1 MLQYVVPFVIA
12 LVVSYALTPSVK
24 KLAIKIGAVDR
35 PNARKVH
42 THVIPRLGGLAIY
55 IGFMAA
61 VLFCVPLQHELVGML
76 LGCTA
81 IVAVGIWDDICNIPA
96 KVKLVGQIL
105 AACIPIAF
113 GIQIEWLTNP
123 FGDIIVL
130 PELIAIPVTIFWI
143 IGFTNTVN
151 LIDGLDG
158 LAAGVAFIAS
168 ISMFLLAYNLNQF
181 LPALVIVSMA
191 GAALGF
197 LQYNFNPAKIFMGDT
212 GSMLLVYTLSVAA
225 VLGLV
230 KTAATV
236 ALVVPIIALGL
247 PILDTTFAII
257 RRKMSGVPIFQPDK
271 GHLHHRLLALGMT
284 QKQAVLIMY
293 FVSMILGIVALFVA
307 NVNYK
312 TGIGKT
318 HWHIAQINDR
328 FYPQAVVGGI
338 GCLIRR
344 FFDYDQG
351 NDCIRYAAGSHQD
364 GACRTGITETCRQ
377 DPDHRRRYGPA
388 SPDARPGPG
397 SLPDYAGL

>member
-12 LVVSYALTPSVK
+12 LVVSYALTPGVK

-105 AACIPIAF
+105 AACIPVAF

-212 GSMLLVYTLSVAA
+212 GSMLLGYTLSVAA

-307 NVNYK
+307 NVSYK
-312 TGIGKT
+312 TGIVTVLVVLAVIIYSAKRIGILRKSTTDST
-318 HWHIAQINDR
+318 HKQ
-328 FYPQAVVGGI
+328 
-338 GCLIRR
+338 
-344 FFDYDQG
+344 
-351 NDCIRYAAGSHQD
+351 
-364 GACRTGITETCRQ
+364 
-377 DPDHRRRYGPA
+377 
-388 SPDARPGPG
+388 
-397 SLPDYAGL
+397 

>member
-1 MLQYVVPFVIA
+1 MLQYVVPFIIA
-12 LVVSYALTPSVK
+12 LVVSYLLTPGVK
-24 KLAIKIGAVDR
+24 KVAIKVGAVDR

-61 VLFCVPLQHELVGML
+61 VLFCVPLHHELIGML

-81 IVAVGIWDDICNIPA
+81 IVAIGIWDDICNIPA
-96 KVKLVGQIL
+96 RVKLVGQIA
-105 AACIPIAF
+105 AACIPVAF

-123 FGDIIVL
+123 FGDILVL
-130 PELIAIPVTIFWI
+130 PEVIAVPLTIFWI

-168 ISMFLLAYNLNQF
+168 ISMFLLAVNLNQF
-181 LPALVIVSMA
+181 LPALIIVSMA

-212 GSMLLVYTLSVAA
+212 GSMLLGYTLAVSA

-257 RRKMSGVPIFQPDK
+257 RRRMSGVPIFQPDK

-307 NVNYK
+307 NVSYQ
-312 TGIGKT
+312 TGIVT
-318 HWHIAQINDR
+318 VLVVL
-328 FYPQAVVGGI
+328 AVIIYSAKRIGI
-338 GCLIRR
+338 LRKSTTDLTR
-344 FFDYDQG
+344 K
-351 NDCIRYAAGSHQD
+351 
-364 GACRTGITETCRQ
+364 
-377 DPDHRRRYGPA
+377 P
-388 SPDARPGPG
+388 
-397 SLPDYAGL
+397 

>member
-181 LPALVIVSMA
+181 LLALVIVSMA

-212 GSMLLVYTLSVAA
+212 GSMLLGYTLSVAA

-307 NVNYK
+307 NVSYK
-312 TGIGKT
+312 TGIVTVLVVLAVIIYSAKRIGILRKSTTDST
-318 HWHIAQINDR
+318 HKQ
-328 FYPQAVVGGI
+328 
-338 GCLIRR
+338 
-344 FFDYDQG
+344 
-351 NDCIRYAAGSHQD
+351 
-364 GACRTGITETCRQ
+364 
-377 DPDHRRRYGPA
+377 
-388 SPDARPGPG
+388 
-397 SLPDYAGL
+397 

>member
-55 IGFMAA
+55 ISFMAA

-212 GSMLLVYTLSVAA
+212 GSMLLGYTLSVAA

-307 NVNYK
+307 NVSYK
-312 TGIGKT
+312 TGIVTVLVVLAVIIYSAKRIGILRKSTTDST
-318 HWHIAQINDR
+318 HKQ
-328 FYPQAVVGGI
+328 
-338 GCLIRR
+338 
-344 FFDYDQG
+344 
-351 NDCIRYAAGSHQD
+351 
-364 GACRTGITETCRQ
+364 
-377 DPDHRRRYGPA
+377 
-388 SPDARPGPG
+388 
-397 SLPDYAGL
+397 

>member
-1 MLQYVVPFVIA
+1 MLQYVVPFIIA
-12 LVVSYALTPSVK
+12 LVVSYLLTPGVK
-24 KLAIKIGAVDR
+24 KVAIKVGAVDR

-61 VLFCVPLQHELVGML
+61 VLFCVPLHHELIGML

-81 IVAVGIWDDICNIPA
+81 IVAIGIWDDICNIPA
-96 KVKLVGQIL
+96 RVKLVGQIA
-105 AACIPIAF
+105 AACIPVAF

-123 FGDIIVL
+123 FGDILVL
-130 PELIAIPVTIFWI
+130 PEVIAVPLTIFWI

-168 ISMFLLAYNLNQF
+168 ISMFLLAVNLNQF
-181 LPALVIVSMA
+181 LPALIIVSMA

-212 GSMLLVYTLSVAA
+212 GSMLLGYTLAVSA

-257 RRKMSGVPIFQPDK
+257 RRRMSGVPIFQPDK

-307 NVNYK
+307 NVSYQ
-312 TGIGKT
+312 TGIVT
-318 HWHIAQINDR
+318 VLVVL
-328 FYPQAVVGGI
+328 AVIIYSAKRIGI
-338 GCLIRR
+338 LRKSTTDSTR
-344 FFDYDQG
+344 
-351 NDCIRYAAGSHQD
+351 N
-364 GACRTGITETCRQ
+364 
-377 DPDHRRRYGPA
+377 P
-388 SPDARPGPG
+388 
-397 SLPDYAGL
+397 

>member
-61 VLFCVPLQHELVGML
+61 VLFCVPLHHELVGML

-212 GSMLLVYTLSVAA
+212 GSMLLGYTLSVAA

-271 GHLHHRLLALGMT
+271 GHLHHRLLALGTT

-307 NVNYK
+307 NVSYK
-312 TGIGKT
+312 TGIVTVLVVLAVIIYSAKRIGILRKSTTDST
-318 HWHIAQINDR
+318 HKQ
-328 FYPQAVVGGI
+328 
-338 GCLIRR
+338 
-344 FFDYDQG
+344 
-351 NDCIRYAAGSHQD
+351 
-364 GACRTGITETCRQ
+364 
-377 DPDHRRRYGPA
+377 
-388 SPDARPGPG
+388 
-397 SLPDYAGL
+397 

>member
-12 LVVSYALTPSVK
+12 LVVSYLLTPSVK

-130 PELIAIPVTIFWI
+130 PEIIAIPVTIFWI

-212 GSMLLVYTLSVAA
+212 GSMLLGYTLSVAA

-307 NVNYK
+307 NV
-312 TGIGKT
+312 
-318 HWHIAQINDR
+318 
-328 FYPQAVVGGI
+328 
-338 GCLIRR
+338 
-344 FFDYDQG
+344 
-351 NDCIRYAAGSHQD
+351 S
-364 GACRTGITETCRQ
+364 
-377 DPDHRRRYGPA
+377 
-388 SPDARPGPG
+388 
-397 SLPDYAGL
+397 

>member
-105 AACIPIAF
+105 AACIPVAF

-212 GSMLLVYTLSVAA
+212 GSMLLGYTLSVAA

-271 GHLHHRLLALGMT
+271 GHLHHRLLALGMA

-307 NVNYK
+307 NVSYK
-312 TGIGKT
+312 TGIVTVLVVLAVIIYSAKRIGILRKSTTDST
-318 HWHIAQINDR
+318 HKQ
-328 FYPQAVVGGI
+328 
-338 GCLIRR
+338 
-344 FFDYDQG
+344 
-351 NDCIRYAAGSHQD
+351 
-364 GACRTGITETCRQ
+364 
-377 DPDHRRRYGPA
+377 
-388 SPDARPGPG
+388 
-397 SLPDYAGL
+397 

>member
-293 FVSMILGIVALFVA
+293 FVTFSISFSVSFFVCTFFIFFILHF
-307 NVNYK
+307 
-312 TGIGKT
+312 
-318 HWHIAQINDR
+318 
-328 FYPQAVVGGI
+328 
-338 GCLIRR
+338 
-344 FFDYDQG
+344 
-351 NDCIRYAAGSHQD
+351 S
-364 GACRTGITETCRQ
+364 
-377 DPDHRRRYGPA
+377 
-388 SPDARPGPG
+388 
-397 SLPDYAGL
+397 SLS

>member
-1 MLQYVVPFVIA
+1 MLQYVVPFIIA
-12 LVVSYALTPSVK
+12 LVVSYLLTPGVK
-24 KLAIKIGAVDR
+24 KVAIKVGAVDR

-61 VLFCVPLQHELVGML
+61 VLFCVPLHQELIGML

-81 IVAVGIWDDICNIPA
+81 IVAIGIWDDICNIPA
-96 KVKLVGQIL
+96 RVKLVGQIA
-105 AACIPIAF
+105 AACIPVAF

-123 FGDIIVL
+123 FGDILVL
-130 PELIAIPVTIFWI
+130 PEVIAIPVTIFWI

-168 ISMFLLAYNLNQF
+168 ISMFLLAVNLNQF
-181 LPALVIVSMA
+181 LPALIIVSMA

-212 GSMLLVYTLSVAA
+212 GSMLLGYTLAVSA

-257 RRKMSGVPIFQPDK
+257 RRRMSGVPIFQPDK

-293 FVSMILGIVALFVA
+293 FVSMMLGIVALFVA
-307 NVNYK
+307 NVSYQ
-312 TGIGKT
+312 TGIVT
-318 HWHIAQINDR
+318 VLVVL
-328 FYPQAVVGGI
+328 AVIIYSAKRIGI
-338 GCLIRR
+338 LRKSTTDSTR
-344 FFDYDQG
+344 K
-351 NDCIRYAAGSHQD
+351 
-364 GACRTGITETCRQ
+364 
-377 DPDHRRRYGPA
+377 P
-388 SPDARPGPG
+388 
-397 SLPDYAGL
+397 

>member
-212 GSMLLVYTLSVAA
+212 GSMLLGYTLSVAA

-293 FVSMILGIVALFVA
+293 FVSMILRIVALFVA

-312 TGIGKT
+312 TGIVTVLVVLAVIIYSAKRIGILRKSTTDST
-318 HWHIAQINDR
+318 HKQ
-328 FYPQAVVGGI
+328 
-338 GCLIRR
+338 
-344 FFDYDQG
+344 
-351 NDCIRYAAGSHQD
+351 
-364 GACRTGITETCRQ
+364 
-377 DPDHRRRYGPA
+377 
-388 SPDARPGPG
+388 
-397 SLPDYAGL
+397 

>member
-81 IVAVGIWDDICNIPA
+81 IVAVGIWDDIYNIPA

-212 GSMLLVYTLSVAA
+212 GSMLLGYTLSVAA

-307 NVNYK
+307 NVSYK
-312 TGIGKT
+312 TGIVTVLVVLAVIIYSAKRIGILRKSTTDST
-318 HWHIAQINDR
+318 HKQ
-328 FYPQAVVGGI
+328 
-338 GCLIRR
+338 
-344 FFDYDQG
+344 
-351 NDCIRYAAGSHQD
+351 
-364 GACRTGITETCRQ
+364 
-377 DPDHRRRYGPA
+377 
-388 SPDARPGPG
+388 
-397 SLPDYAGL
+397 

>member
-212 GSMLLVYTLSVAA
+212 GSMLLGYTLSVAA

-284 QKQAVLIMY
+284 QKKAVLIMY

-307 NVNYK
+307 NVSYK
-312 TGIGKT
+312 TGIVTVLVVLAVIIYSAKRIGILRKSTTDST
-318 HWHIAQINDR
+318 HKQ
-328 FYPQAVVGGI
+328 
-338 GCLIRR
+338 
-344 FFDYDQG
+344 
-351 NDCIRYAAGSHQD
+351 
-364 GACRTGITETCRQ
+364 
-377 DPDHRRRYGPA
+377 
-388 SPDARPGPG
+388 
-397 SLPDYAGL
+397 

>member
-1 MLQYVVPFVIA
+1 MLQYVVPFIIA
-12 LVVSYALTPSVK
+12 LVVSYILTPGVK
-24 KLAIKIGAVDR
+24 KVAIKVGAVDR

-61 VLFCVPLQHELVGML
+61 VLFCVPLHHELIGML

-81 IVAVGIWDDICNIPA
+81 IVAIGIWDDICNIPA
-96 KVKLVGQIL
+96 RVKLVGQIA
-105 AACIPIAF
+105 AACIPVAF

-123 FGDIIVL
+123 FGDILVL
-130 PELIAIPVTIFWI
+130 PEVIAIPVTIFWI

-168 ISMFLLAYNLNQF
+168 ISMFLLAVNLNQF
-181 LPALVIVSMA
+181 LPALIIVSMA

-212 GSMLLVYTLSVAA
+212 GSMLLGYTLAVSA

-257 RRKMSGVPIFQPDK
+257 RRRMSGVPIFQPDK

-307 NVNYK
+307 NVSYQM
-312 TGIGKT
+312 GIVT
-318 HWHIAQINDR
+318 VLVVL
-328 FYPQAVVGGI
+328 AVIIYSAKRIGI
-338 GCLIRR
+338 LRKSTTDSTR
-344 FFDYDQG
+344 K
-351 NDCIRYAAGSHQD
+351 
-364 GACRTGITETCRQ
+364 
-377 DPDHRRRYGPA
+377 P
-388 SPDARPGPG
+388 
-397 SLPDYAGL
+397 